1 MKRILSF
8 RSKIIFGFLLIL
20 LLLAIGFTAIL
31 FNCRDLVYN
40 SEKIY
45 KIRLVSMDFLIEADR
60 DAYQSELALLQAV
73 TEYLEGDTETS
84 MALYSDVEE
93 NRDQVRER
101 FDKFVAAY
109 TSDTGNKAPESIE
122 SYIADFNKYYESWI
136 KALSYTMDLIPE
148 DAAEALEFTQTDEH
162 KQPFGDM
169 RNVLDELTNLSL
181 SLAETEFGNVHSISV
196 RSHTTIYIIIAV
208 LFVSLIMVYFFIDFS
223 IVKPIKHVTDLTTE
237 FSEGD
242 GDLTRRI
249 PAGKGDE
256 IGVMSD
262 NLNVFFDSITLIVRK
277 MQEAVELNTN
287 YKNDLLHN
295 SEEASVAS
303 VEISENIGNMKN
315 KISLLNDN
323 IVSSTELIAEIDA
336 SINDMEAQ
344 ILEQNGMI
352 DDSTAAVTQMIAS
365 IASVADITREK
376 AKAMTELENTVKTGG
391 EKVEQALSSV
401 EQVNNN
407 LGSIGEITEMINSI
421 ASQTNLLAMN
431 AAIEAAHAGDAGKGF
446 AVVADEIRK
455 LSETTGEQSKR
466 ISSILELVLR
476 EITTAYD
483 ANKSSNESFNQ
494 MISDV
499 NMVADALREIS
510 ASTVELKQGSDQIL
524 SAVTGLQGV
533 SGAVIDSS
541 RNIQS
546 SSMRIKGGME
556 QLNDISRDVVVAMDE
571 SSEGMREI
579 TRVIIYLKD
588 VAEDIGSQA
597 EIIHSQVNRFKV

>member
-1 MKRILSF
+1 MKRVLSF

-20 LLLAIGFTAIL
+20 LLLVIGFTAIL

-73 TEYLEGDTETS
+73 TEYLEGDTETAT
-84 MALYSDVEE
+84 ALYGDVNE

-101 FDKFVAAY
+101 FDKFVNSY

-122 SYIADFNKYYESWI
+122 SYIADFNKYYNGWI
-136 KALSYTMDLIPE
+136 KTLTYTMDLIPE
-148 DAAEALEFTQTDEH
+148 DAAEALEFTQSDEH

-169 RNVLDELTNLSL
+169 RNVMDELTNLSL
-181 SLAETEFGNVHSISV
+181 DLAETEFGNVHSISV

-208 LFVSLIMVYFFIDFS
+208 LFLSLILVYFFIDLS
-223 IVKPIKHVTDLTTE
+223 IVRPVKQVADLTSE

-256 IGVMSD
+256 IGVMSN
-262 NLNVFFDSITLIVRK
+262 NLNVFFDSITLIIRK

-323 IVSSTELIAEIDA
+323 IVSSTDLIADIDA
-336 SINDMEAQ
+336 SINDMESQ

-376 AKAMTELENTVKTGG
+376 AKAMTELENTVKAGG
-391 EKVEQALSSV
+391 EKVEQALLSV

-455 LSETTGEQSKR
+455 LSESTGEQSKR

-494 MISDV
+494 MTSDV

-533 SGAVIDSS
+533 SGSVIDSS
-541 RNIQS
+541 RRIQS